1 MSEDFR
7 EIDEMTNEVI
17 VEDKDVNVTVEDDD
31 DDYELV
37 CMICHRP
44 ESKAGKILTM
54 PGNLNICTDCMQKM
68 FNTAEQFGLPEMDG
82 FPGFVTKMEIPIQ
95 QIFIQNGEAEYRS
108 KVAELM
114 KLSNVAGIIGTDADS
129 YIIGEEARRAGRK
142 DIISAG
148 FDLNSES
155 SALMRDGYFKII
167 LDQNPEQQAFQALDN
182 VCRHL
187 LYQTKVKNIYTDV
200 IIVTSEVLRYK
211 EK

>member
-95 QIFIQNGEAEYRS
+95 QMPKNA
-108 KVAELM
+108 
-114 KLSNVAGIIGTDADS
+114 KLTDS
-129 YIIGEEARRAGRK
+129 TERRENLPEIHFK
-142 DIISAG
+142 TY
-148 FDLNSES
+148 
-155 SALMRDGYFKII
+155 ALSI
-167 LDQNPEQQAFQALDN
+167 
-182 VCRHL
+182 
-187 LYQTKVKNIYTDV
+187 
-200 IIVTSEVLRYK
+200 
-211 EK
+211 